1 MTTTRAVSRT
11 AQGRASACGLVL
23 VAALLAA
30 ARTAGAQDAP
40 AEPGAARGAPADG
53 GQAQSTPGD
62 GGGFFAGNLF
72 SSKGGPIEIR
82 ADSFVLKNQVRTLRY
97 EGNVEA
103 VQADTTLRCRALTL
117 RYTEDN
123 QIRDGVCEDDVK
135 FTSADR
141 VVTAGVAELVRN
153 RQTITLTRDVRIWQ
167 GENEIRGD
175 QAKIF
180 LDDQRIVVDGSP
192 ERPVRTMVQSGG
204 TSGLDFG
211 PPQLGGVR
219 PSLPKAGSPKSASGS
234 SDQKLPLRVR
244 ALHFEGDRNRHVAV
258 YQGGVVAERG
268 DVTLTCEELT
278 IRFDDQNREVGS
290 AEARG
295 GVQIVQGERNV
306 TADTGRFLREN
317 QRVILEGR
325 PAIARHDKDE
335 LRCQRIE
342 YDQGR
347 DELRCEGAG
356 PHRVETNIKSKIG
369 AGEDSPLGNLTAP
382 PRGR

>member
-1 MTTTRAVSRT
+1 MR
-11 AQGRASACGLVL
+11 
-23 VAALLAA
+23 AA
-30 ARTAGAQDAP
+30 AAGAFAARRLRATLVVAVAGVLAVALPVHAQSSP
-40 AEPGAARGAPADG
+40 GGAAAGTSSAVPSAETS
-53 GQAQSTPGD
+53 AGD
-62 GGGFFAGNLF
+62 SGGFFAGNLF
-72 SSKGGPIEIR
+72 SSKGGPIEVR

-103 VQADTTLRCRALTL
+103 VQSDTTLRCRVLTL

-123 QIRDGVCEDDVK
+123 QIRDGLCEDDVK
-135 FTSADR
+135 FTSGDR

-153 RQTITLTRDVRIWQ
+153 RQTITLTKDVRIWQ

-192 ERPVRTMVQSGG
+192 ERPVRTTVQSGG
-204 TSGLDFG
+204 TSALDFG
-211 PPQLGGVR
+211 PPQLGGAPASAAKR
-219 PSLPKAGSPKSASGS
+219 AAAPSSSPSKSE
-234 SDQKLPLRVR
+234 KLPLHVR

-268 DVTLTCEELT
+268 DVTLTCEGLT
-278 IRFDDQNREVGS
+278 IRFDDQNREVDS

-306 TADTGRFLREN
+306 TADTGHFLRAN
-317 QRVILEGR
+317 QRVVLEGR
-325 PAIARHDKDE
+325 PAVARHDKDE

-369 AGEDSPLGNLTAP
+369 AGGESALGNLTGP

>member
-1 MTTTRAVSRT
+1 MTARRTRS
-11 AQGRASACGLVL
+11 RASEQRASLGALA
-23 VAALLAA
+23 VAAILAA
-30 ARTAGAQDAP
+30 GGAAGAQTPQPGGDASTP
-40 AEPGAARGAPADG
+40 AVAGGGVEQSGAAE
-53 GQAQSTPGD
+53 

-72 SSKGGPIEIR
+72 SSKGGPIEVR

-123 QIRDGVCEDDVK
+123 QIRDGLCEDDVK

-141 VVTAGVAELVRN
+141 VITAGVAELVRN
-153 RQTITLTRDVRIWQ
+153 RQTITLTKDVRIWQ

-192 ERPVRTMVQSGG
+192 SRPVRTTVQSGG
-204 TSGLDFG
+204 TSALDFG
-211 PPQLGGVR
+211 PPQLGATPSGGSKLR
-219 PSLPKAGSPKSASGS
+219 PPRAEGAGGGGE
-234 SDQKLPLRVR
+234 KLPLHVR
-244 ALHFEGDRNRHVAV
+244 ALHFEGDRNRHFAV
-258 YQGGVVAERG
+258 YQGSVVAERG
-268 DVTLTCEELT
+268 DVTLACEDLT
-278 IRFDDQNREVGS
+278 IRFDAQNREVDS

-295 GVQIVQGERNV
+295 GVQIVQGDRNV
-306 TADTGRFLREN
+306 TADTGRFLRQS
-317 QRVILEGR
+317 QRVVLEGR

-342 YDQGR
+342 YDQGS
-347 DELRCEGAG
+347 DELRCQGAG
-356 PHRVETNIKSKIG
+356 QHRVETNIKSKIG
-369 AGEDSPLGNLTAP
+369 AGDQSPLGNLTG